1 MLLSSVLL
9 TMDAERGRV
18 GVVTPDLT
26 VDMPVVIEFVSSIE
40 EVVSISSE
48 GIAVLESSVLLLL
61 TMVADEDGVGV
72 VTPDLTVDMPVA
84 IEIVSSIEEVVSISS
99 EGIAVL
105 ESSVLLLLTMVADE
119 DGVGVDDSVR
129 ELAET

>member
-1 MLLSSVLL
+1 
-9 TMDAERGRV
+9 MDAERGGV

-26 VDMPVVIEFVSSIE
+26 VDMPVAIEFVSSIE

-84 IEIVSSIEEVVSISS
+84 IEFVSSIEEVVSISS

>member
-1 MLLSSVLL
+1 
-9 TMDAERGRV
+9 MDAERGGV

-26 VDMPVVIEFVSSIE
+26 VDMPVAIEFVSSIEEVVSISSEGIAVLEPSVLLLTMDAEEDGVGVVTPDLTVDMPVAIEFVSSIE

-48 GIAVLESSVLLLL
+48 GIAVLESSGLLLL
-61 TMVADEDGVGV
+61 TMD
-72 VTPDLTVDMPVA
+72 
-84 IEIVSSIEEVVSISS
+84 
-99 EGIAVL
+99 
-105 ESSVLLLLTMVADE
+105 ADE

>member
-1 MLLSSVLL
+1 MLVSSVLLLL
-9 TMDAERGRV
+9 TMDAERGTV

-26 VDMPVVIEFVSSIE
+26 VDMPVAIEFVSSIE

-61 TMVADEDGVGV
+61 T
-72 VTPDLTVDMPVA
+72 VDA
-84 IEIVSSIEEVVSISS
+84 E
-99 EGIAVL
+99 
-105 ESSVLLLLTMVADE
+105 E